1 LTPIVL
7 DASGGVELALQA
19 PIGRRL
25 QAKIPAGATSWVPEH
40 HYAEAVA
47 VLRRDE
53 LNQRYDPARV
63 QAALDRLL
71 SAPARRVSV
80 KRLMTEAW
88 ILRHNLTV
96 ADALYVVVAQ
106 HLSAPLVTTD
116 LRLANAPTLP
126 VTTITPDNPAS

>member
-1 LTPIVL
+1 MTLRE
-7 DASGGVELALQA
+7 ASSSPLQT

-40 HYAEAVA
+40 YYAEAVA

-80 KRLMTEAW
+80 KRLMTEA
-88 ILRHNLTV
+88 
-96 ADALYVVVAQ
+96 
-106 HLSAPLVTTD
+106 
-116 LRLANAPTLP
+116 
-126 VTTITPDNPAS
+126 

>member
-1 LTPIVL
+1 M
-7 DASGGVELALQA
+7 
-19 PIGRRL
+19 
-25 QAKIPAGATSWVPEH
+25 
-40 HYAEAVA
+40 
-47 VLRRDE
+47 LRRDE